1 LHHLDSDYPRVGCL
15 IVIRLVLYLL
25 MNNTQRLHLLL
36 QHLCEIDQLQPW
48 TLEVDIDFSILQDLQ
63 DELNQVLNPEIKNS
77 LFVDY
82 ELY

>member
-1 LHHLDSDYPRVGCL
+1 
-15 IVIRLVLYLL
+15 